1 MGKVT
6 GFILLLFLFSA
17 CGKETNQVPNVA
29 VNLIGFFSPDQ
40 LSALKANGAIFMD
53 GGVSGVIIAYNSLNG
68 YKAYDRCSTVNP
80 ENRCAVTL
88 DNAYTVTD
96 PCTGAKYSLLDGTPS
111 KAPAK
116 IALRTYSIL
125 VTGNNYQVTN

>member
-1 MGKVT
+1 MGKIT
-6 GFILLLFLFSA
+6 GFILLLLLFSA

-29 VNLIGFFSPDQ
+29 VNLVGFFSPDQ

-53 GGVSGVIIAYNSLNG
+53 GGVAGVIIAYNSLNG

>member
-1 MGKVT
+1 MGKIT
-6 GFILLLFLFSA
+6 GFILMLFLFSA

-29 VNLIGFFSPDQ
+29 VNLVGFFSPDQ

-53 GGVSGVIIAYNSLNG
+53 GGVAGVIIAYNSLNG